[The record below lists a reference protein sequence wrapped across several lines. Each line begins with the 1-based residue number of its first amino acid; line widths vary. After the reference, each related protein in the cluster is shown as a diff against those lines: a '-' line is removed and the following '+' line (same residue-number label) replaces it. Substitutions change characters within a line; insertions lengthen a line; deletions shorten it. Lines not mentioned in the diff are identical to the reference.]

1 MTYQLKILTT
11 ALFSV
16 LMLNK
21 KLSVVQ
27 WGSLVCLFLGVALVQ
42 VQELS
47 SSPPSTTAQV
57 QRPLLG
63 LMAVIISC
71 LSSGFAGVYVEKMLK
86 QTKASLWLRNVQLGM
101 FGALAGIAC
110 VVLKDFG
117 AVSANGVF
125 YGYDYLVWTVI
136 TQQALGGL
144 IVAIVVKYADNIL
157 KGFSTSLSIIVSC
170 VVSVFIFQYV
180 ITFQFVVGAIA
191 VILAIYFYGKYPPPK
206 AVPAK

>member
-27 WGSLVCLFLGVALVQ
+27 WGSLVCLFAGVAIVQ
-42 VQELS
+42 VQELQ
-47 SSPPSTTAQV
+47 SSPPDTTAQE
-57 QRPLLG
+57 QKPLLG
-63 LMAVIISC
+63 LLAVIVSC

-101 FGALAGIAC
+101 FGALAGVVC
-110 VVLKDFG
+110 VLLKDYD
-117 AVSANGVF
+117 AVFTQGVF
-125 YGYDYLVWTVI
+125 HGYNWLVWTVI

-144 IVAIVVKYADNIL
+144 IVAVVVKYADNIL
-157 KGFSTSLSIIVSC
+157 KGFSTSLSIIISS
-170 VVSVFIFQYV
+170 VVSVFVFQYV
-180 ITFQFVVGAIA
+180 ITLQFVAGAVG
-191 VILAIYFYGKYPPPK
+191 VILAIYLYGKFAPPK
-206 AVPAK
+206 TVPGK